1 MPRKTNETAY
11 FIEGQSGVTVRIYAA
26 SDEEAVRYGKDVLGK
41 KLEVITTVMDARA
54 EKYRV
59 VWNSSRYDVSI

>member
-26 SDEEAVRYGKDVLGK
+26 SDEEAVRYGKNVLGK
-41 KLEVITTVMDARA
+41 KLESITTLMDVRA

-59 VWNSSRYDVSI
+59 VWSNWPYSADV